1 MEGTLFQFK
10 PVAILPFGIVKRNLL
25 FTVCLLAIVLTLQM
39 SQFSWRKN
47 LISTCSLDGS
57 VALWSMNPL
66 ETIGFLPLLERDR
79 KMLIVQGVEDEE
91 NKQPET
97 WPIYG
102 LCFCPKQLIL
112 VAVAQKWVEMLERS

>member
-1 MEGTLFQFK
+1 
-10 PVAILPFGIVKRNLL
+10 
-25 FTVCLLAIVLTLQM
+25 
-39 SQFSWRKN
+39 
-47 LISTCSLDGS
+47 
-57 VALWSMNPL
+57 MNPL

-112 VAVAQKWVEMLERS
+112 VAVAQNGLRCWNVHDRKPIELH

>member
-1 MEGTLFQFK
+1 MKKKSIIHSVPSCHSADITDVTIFLE
-10 PVAILPFGIVKRNLL
+10 
-25 FTVCLLAIVLTLQM
+25 
-39 SQFSWRKN
+39 KN

-91 NKQPET
+91 NKQPELGQFMDYVFV
-97 WPIYG
+97 PNN
-102 LCFCPKQLIL
+102 
-112 VAVAQKWVEMLERS
+112 